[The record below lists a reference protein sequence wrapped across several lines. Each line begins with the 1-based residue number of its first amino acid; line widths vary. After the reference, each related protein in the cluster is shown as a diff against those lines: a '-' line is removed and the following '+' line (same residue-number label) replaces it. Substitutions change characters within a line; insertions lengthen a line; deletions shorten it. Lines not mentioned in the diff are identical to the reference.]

1 MCTGSKQKA
10 SAQNLRNFSTMVGF
24 AKCGNQ
30 NINGIS
36 TISNVV
42 KRVAQNKKLHTQFKS
57 KQKPNTHR
65 A

>member
-24 AKCGNQ
+24 AKCGSKDQ

-42 KRVAQNKKLHTQFKS
+42 KRVAQNKKLHT
-57 KQKPNTHR
+57 
-65 A
+65 